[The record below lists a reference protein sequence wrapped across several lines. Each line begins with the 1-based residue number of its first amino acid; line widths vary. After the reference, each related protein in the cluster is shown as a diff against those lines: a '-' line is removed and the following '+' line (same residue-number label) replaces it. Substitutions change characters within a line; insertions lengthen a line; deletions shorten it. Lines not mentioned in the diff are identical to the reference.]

1 MLGACVGDLVVV
13 CCGACITANVCCA
26 HWRWHGNS
34 VCVLTVTGCVYVV
47 LCWWHLVGALV
58 IIIIIIIIN
67 IIIIGCLFDA
77 VLLMF

>member
-1 MLGACVGDLVVV
+1 V
-13 CCGACITANVCCA
+13 C
-26 HWRWHGNS
+26 
-34 VCVLTVTGCVYVV
+34 VV
-47 LCWWHLVGALV
+47 LCWRHLVGALV